1 MKKIL
6 IITETQYKRLVSKGN
21 LITER
26 FKKIIYNNPKDE
38 YDAHP
43 DLLNVLNYLLYLV
56 HLLYSKDLYV
66 DKIEKG
72 VVYIDSTKYEPEE
85 ISYLKEKLEE
95 FIKDSRDPKDKI
107 STSHFGF
114 DSGLDDDYQWDE
126 VADVED
132 NDDTADVEDNDDT
145 VEVEDNDDTAEVEDN
160 DDVAD
165 VEDNDDVA
173 DVEDND
179 DVADVVDIS
188 YCDYGLNS
196 KGEKRNFVPPPNMDI
211 KFYQDILK
219 SIGANVTCQKMLF
232 LYSWRTG
239 ESSKSTYNP
248 FATTQPNE
256 VNEGCYYNCLKSG
269 RGYTPVGCREC
280 PSGTLP
286 GVRNYKTYESGL
298 KNTVKTLTNGR
309 YNNVVTKLKNDN
321 ITAEEIASEKSEL
334 KTWGTG
340 GLVLDILKYNKKI
353 KPTPISKY
361 GDEPKYVLSD
371 DEILDCENCIP
382 NIYDNLSDTDYYYDD
397 IINNNNVKDFRW
409 WVNQDSGR
417 LKQVTDKLKECC
429 ETKSD
434 PTISTNYNKMND
446 HTEIAFSVVG
456 NEWVDEGKPSKPK
469 ESNLTFTSPNEDGW
483 IERGTDGAG
492 SGEYEASR
500 KHGPHKGVDVLSTAG
515 DQIVSPIDGYISKVG
530 YRIYDDK
537 CPYLVGID
545 IKGTGIY
552 DGYKIRMFY
561 VESDLT
567 RLDTV
572 SSGDVI
578 GLQQSLNNNCYPQKY
593 SSDKYIMKNHVH
605 VELYY
610 NGIRKNPSNYNWDN

>member
-1 MKKIL
+1 MKKVL
-6 IITETQYKRLVSKGN
+6 IITESQYKRLVSKGN
-21 LITER
+21 LLTER
-26 FKKIIYNNPKDE
+26 FKKIIYNDPKDE

-56 HLLYSKDLYV
+56 QLLYNKDLYV
-66 DKIEKG
+66 DKIENG

-85 ISYLKEKLEE
+85 IDYLKQKLKE
-95 FIKDSRDPKDKI
+95 FIKDSKDPKDKI

-114 DSGLDDDYQWDE
+114 DSGLDDDYQWDDVADVE
-126 VADVED
+126 DTDDVADVED
-132 NDDTADVEDNDDT
+132 NDDVADVEDNDD
-145 VEVEDNDDTAEVEDN
+145 VADVEDTE
-160 DDVAD
+160 D

-219 SIGANVTCQKMLF
+219 SIDANVTCQKMLF
-232 LYSWRTG
+232 FYSWRTG

-340 GLVLDILKYNKKI
+340 GLVLDILKYNKKV

-409 WVNQDSGR
+409 WINQDSGR

-434 PTISTNYNKMND
+434 PTITTNYNKMNN

-456 NEWVDEGKPSKPK
+456 QEWVNSGKPKRTFEILDIDETNLIKPSSNYGNSRDYGWRDPIPSLCNEGKTRYCRKHWHGGEDYPYPNGTEIYVFQTGEVIEKGDYTLKIKHDDGSKTRYVHCDEFFVEKGDRIESGTLIGTVGNKGPS
-469 ESNLTFTSPNEDGW
+469 TSPHLHFEYWKPNKNKKSNPKDIEDN
-483 IERGTDGAG
+483 
-492 SGEYEASR
+492 
-500 KHGPHKGVDVLSTAG
+500 
-515 DQIVSPIDGYISKVG
+515 YIRFK
-530 YRIYDDK
+530 
-537 CPYLVGID
+537 L
-545 IKGTGIY
+545 
-552 DGYKIRMFY
+552 
-561 VESDLT
+561 
-567 RLDTV
+567 
-572 SSGDVI
+572 
-578 GLQQSLNNNCYPQKY
+578 
-593 SSDKYIMKNHVH
+593 
-605 VELYY
+605 
-610 NGIRKNPSNYNWDN
+610 

>member
-1 MKKIL
+1 MKKVL
-6 IITETQYKRLVSKGN
+6 IITESQYKRLVSKGN
-21 LITER
+21 LLTER
-26 FKKIIYNNPKDE
+26 FKKIIYNDPKDE

-56 HLLYSKDLYV
+56 QLLYNKDLYV
-66 DKIEKG
+66 DKIENG

-85 ISYLKEKLEE
+85 IDYLKQKLKE
-95 FIKDSRDPKDKI
+95 FIKDSKDPKDKI

-114 DSGLDDDYQWDE
+114 DSGLDDDYQWDD

-132 NDDTADVEDNDDT
+132 TE
-145 VEVEDNDDTAEVEDN
+145 
-160 DDVAD
+160 D

-232 LYSWRTG
+232 FYSWRTG

-309 YNNVVTKLKNDN
+309 YNNVVTKL
-321 ITAEEIASEKSEL
+321 L
-334 KTWGTG
+334 
-340 GLVLDILKYNKKI
+340 
-353 KPTPISKY
+353 
-361 GDEPKYVLSD
+361 
-371 DEILDCENCIP
+371 
-382 NIYDNLSDTDYYYDD
+382 IY
-397 IINNNNVKDFRW
+397 
-409 WVNQDSGR
+409 
-417 LKQVTDKLKECC
+417 
-429 ETKSD
+429 
-434 PTISTNYNKMND
+434 M
-446 HTEIAFSVVG
+446 
-456 NEWVDEGKPSKPK
+456 
-469 ESNLTFTSPNEDGW
+469 
-483 IERGTDGAG
+483 
-492 SGEYEASR
+492 
-500 KHGPHKGVDVLSTAG
+500 
-515 DQIVSPIDGYISKVG
+515 
-530 YRIYDDK
+530 
-537 CPYLVGID
+537 
-545 IKGTGIY
+545 
-552 DGYKIRMFY
+552 
-561 VESDLT
+561 
-567 RLDTV
+567 
-572 SSGDVI
+572 
-578 GLQQSLNNNCYPQKY
+578 
-593 SSDKYIMKNHVH
+593 
-605 VELYY
+605 LYCL
-610 NGIRKNPSNYNWDN
+610 

>member
-1 MKKIL
+1 MKKVLL
-6 IITETQYKRLVSKGN
+6 ITKSQYKRLVSERN
-21 LITER
+21 LLTER

-56 HLLYSKDLYV
+56 QLLYNKDLYV
-66 DKIEKG
+66 DKIENG

-85 ISYLKEKLEE
+85 IEYLKQKLEE
-95 FIKDSRDPKDKI
+95 FIDDSKDPKDKI

-126 VADVED
+126 VEVVDAED
-132 NDDTADVEDNDDT
+132 NDEVEVVD
-145 VEVEDNDDTAEVEDN
+145 VEDNDDTAEV
-160 DDVAD
+160 
-165 VEDNDDVA
+165 
-173 DVEDND
+173 
-179 DVADVVDIS
+179 VDIS
-188 YCDYGLNS
+188 YCDYGVNS

-232 LYSWRTG
+232 FYSWRTG

-409 WVNQDSGR
+409 WINQDSGR

-434 PTISTNYNKMND
+434 PTISTNYNKMNN

-456 NEWVDEGKPSKPK
+456 KEWVNSGKPKRTFEILDIDETNLETPK
-469 ESNLTFTSPNEDGW
+469 STGNYFRKGNNKLYGKRGHSGHDYIAVNNPIVYMKKGKVKYASFDNNSCGGTIEIVPDGEDRKAIFCHMSEIYVTAGEN
-483 IERGTDGAG
+483 IEPRTIIGMSGGGKGQKGAG
-492 SGEYEASR
+492 HSTGHHLHFGMKDKSR
-500 KHGPHKGVDVLSTAG
+500 GG
-515 DQIVSPIDGYISKVG
+515 DLTDPNDYID
-530 YRIYDDK
+530 
-537 CPYLVGID
+537 D
-545 IKGTGIY
+545 IKI
-552 DGYKIRMFY
+552 IR
-561 VESDLT
+561 D
-567 RLDTV
+567 
-572 SSGDVI
+572 
-578 GLQQSLNNNCYPQKY
+578 
-593 SSDKYIMKNHVH
+593 
-605 VELYY
+605 
-610 NGIRKNPSNYNWDN
+610 